1 VGATLFVLLI
11 ACANV
16 ANLLMARA
24 TMRVKEAAVR
34 TAMGASG
41 WRVVLPF
48 FSEAVILSTVGAVL
62 GIGLAFYGVALF
74 SEAVA
79 DVGKPYYM
87 IFAVDLP
94 ILMFVLGVTVM
105 SALASGAAPALHVA
119 RTNVN
124 SVLKD
129 ESRGSSGLHSSR
141 LSRLLVLGQVALS
154 CALLVA
160 SGLMIKSVVR
170 LTEYEY
176 PFATTDVFTAR
187 IGLFETDYPTREER
201 QAFFQELQDRL
212 AQLPGARSA
221 AIASPLPGLGGGE
234 SLFTVEGGNY
244 TTDSEVPRAA
254 HHIASPDYF
263 ATLGTEVIRGRDFSR
278 LDTYESDLVVIV
290 NQLFAD
296 EYFPGED
303 PLGRRIRLGGVD
315 SEGGYRTIIGIAPN
329 LRMEGF
335 GPSQGTGRG
344 FYSSFT
350 QLNGGFMNLI
360 VRSARND
367 VTGMTQE
374 VRDIVRG
381 IDPDLPIFDVGSLR
395 ARIDQENWFYTVFG
409 AVFMIFGAAALFM
422 ASVGLYG
429 VLSFSVSRRIQ
440 EMGIRM
446 ALGAAS
452 GDVLKIVLNQGMK
465 QIALGLGIGL
475 VMAFG
480 LTGFVGFIMFD
491 VNPRDPT
498 VFGGISVLI
507 LLVGIVASV
516 VPAAK
521 ATRVDP
527 VVALRAR

>member
-1 VGATLFVLLI
+1 MHDFLGEFEHMVLLTI
-11 ACANV
+11 LALDNDVYGVPIREHLEERVGRNV
-16 ANLLMARA
+16 ARGALYTTLQRMERKGYIES
-24 TMRVKEAAVR
+24 R
-34 TAMGASG
+34 MGAPSPQRG
-41 WRVVLPF
+41 GRPKRFW
-48 FSEAVILSTVGAVL
+48 
-62 GIGLAFYGVALF
+62 
-74 SEAVA
+74 
-79 DVGKPYYM
+79 
-87 IFAVDLP
+87 
-94 ILMFVLGVTVM
+94 
-105 SALASGAAPALHVA
+105 
-119 RTNVN
+119 
-124 SVLKD
+124 SV
-129 ESRGSSGLHSSR
+129 
-141 LSRLLVLGQVALS
+141 
-154 CALLVA
+154 
-160 SGLMIKSVVR
+160 
-170 LTEYEY
+170 
-176 PFATTDVFTAR
+176 
-187 IGLFETDYPTREER
+187 
-201 QAFFQELQDRL
+201 
-212 AQLPGARSA
+212 SA
-221 AIASPLPGLGGGE
+221 AGIRAIQASREAMKRRWEDVDHSLGTASRQSDDGE
-234 SLFTVEGGNY
+234 
-244 TTDSEVPRAA
+244 DHAASEV
-254 HHIASPDYF
+254 
-263 ATLGTEVIRGRDFSR
+263 GRGRDFSR

-381 IDPDLPIFDVGSLR
+381 IDPDLPIFDAGSLR
-395 ARIDQENWFYTVFG
+395 ARIDQENWFYMVFG

-452 GDVLKIVLNQGMK
+452 GDVLKITLNQGMK
-465 QIALGLGIGL
+465 QVVLGLGIGL

-480 LTGFVGFIMFD
+480 LTGIVGFIMFD

-498 VFGGISVLI
+498 VFGGISMLI

-516 VPAAK
+516 VPAVK